1 MKKLSIVLIV
11 AAALALTACAGDPN
25 RRTKIGA
32 ATGAVLG
39 GVIGSQLGDKS
50 GTNVAIGAALGALA
64 GGGVG
69 RYMDKQFAEMQRRLA
84 AEQARDEL
92 YITRLNGNAL
102 RIGIASDASFAVD
115 SAELKFDAQSTFG
128 KIADVLKDYNKTA
141 IHVVGNTDST
151 GSDAYN
157 QKLSKERAQTVAQFM
172 ESRGVN
178 AQRTR
183 VWGRGESEPIAT
195 NDTAE
200 GRSRNRRVD
209 IVIKPIIEG
218 QEQSA
223 FSAPPYLGK

>member
-69 RYMDKQFAEMQRRLA
+69 RYMDMQFAEMQKRLA

-102 RIGIASDASFAVD
+102 RIGIASDSSFAVN
-115 SAELKFDAQSTFG
+115 SADLQFDAQSTFG

-151 GSDAYN
+151 GAEAYN
-157 QKLSKERAQTVAQFM
+157 EKLSLQRAQSVANFM

-178 AQRTR
+178 AQRVKT
-183 VWGRGESEPIAT
+183 WGRGESEPIAT
-195 NDTAE
+195 NDTDE
-200 GRSRNRRVD
+200 GRARNRRVD